1 MIYNQ
6 FKKSN
11 FFPERLD
18 IWINRHDKVNCKQ
31 DQMVSLILQAN
42 ILRSQII
49 SRPCDMYLYI
59 QLCNPH
65 LFCTSLISCTWI
77 LITIRWNSLIVILW
91 WRTIYIYQGLL
102 SLIHIFII
110 YIYSFLIFGWR
121 YWATHWLDLYWLS
134 FVICLSC
141 LIACLRRICK
151 RLIWKRRLWGWI
163 FFIVWRIILIFLRN
177 ICTILS
183 RNIFGNIFILVGLYL

>member
-1 MIYNQ
+1 MICN
-6 FKKSN
+6 
-11 FFPERLD
+11 
-18 IWINRHDKVNCKQ
+18 
-31 DQMVSLILQAN
+31 
-42 ILRSQII
+42 
-49 SRPCDMYLYI
+49 LYI
-59 QLCNPH
+59 WLCNPH
-65 LFCTSLISCTWI
+65 LFCTVFDQLYLNFDYYSM
-77 LITIRWNSLIVILW
+77 NSLVAILW
-91 WRTIYIYQGLL
+91 LRIFYFYQGLL

-134 FVICLSC
+134 FVICLCC

-183 RNIFGNIFILVGLYL
+183 RNIFGNIFILVGLCL